1 MKQVKLVQ
9 HPSDELDLM
18 ALFRNALLFF
28 SHYGKLLLIVA
39 FIGLLAGAFRFWVT
53 PKLYDS
59 TMIVQP
65 TLLSDPEQIALIE
78 NWSTLLKKR
87 ERPLLA
93 QQLQIDVNLLKKVQS
108 IKTEE
113 LQKSY
118 APKNFTA
125 FTISVLVTD
134 TAVLRPLQKGIVYAL
149 DTSEY
154 IKDRL
159 AARKNILQ
167 SLMATVQQEITR
179 LNNMQNVIENNLHQ
193 HNTNGGGFIV
203 NISGISSQI
212 ADLQEK
218 KLNFEEELSLISA
231 VHVLQNFYTPTNPT
245 YPILLKQLLMGL
257 AGGLLLGHAIAFY
270 LYIRKRLANT

>member
-9 HPSDELDLM
+9 HPSDELDLV

-28 SHYGKLLLIVA
+28 SHYGKLLLVVA
-39 FIGLLAGAFRFWVT
+39 FIGLLAGAVRFWCT
-53 PKLYDS
+53 TKLYVS
-59 TMIVQP
+59 SMIVQP
-65 TLLSDPEQIALIE
+65 TLLSDPEQIAVIG

-93 QQLQIDVNLLKKVQS
+93 QQLRMDVNLLKKVQS
-108 IKTEE
+108 IETEE

-125 FTISVLVTD
+125 FTLSVVVTD
-134 TAVLRPLQKGIVYAL
+134 TAVLQPLQKGIVYAL
-149 DTSEY
+149 DNSEY

-167 SLMATVQQEITR
+167 SMIVTVQQEISR
-179 LNNMQNVIENNLHQ
+179 LNRMQNTVETNLQQ

-203 NISGISSQI
+203 NISGMSSQI

-218 KLNFEEELSLISA
+218 RLNYEEEIALISA
-231 VHVLQNFYTPTNPT
+231 VNVLQNFYIPANPT

-257 AGGLLLGHAIAFY
+257 AGGLLLGNAIAFY
-270 LYIRKRLANT
+270 LYIKKRLANS